1 MLLAGNYTLLDF
13 SAWESGLLDRCFEH
27 GVGVVIGGAFNSGVL
42 ATGAVEGAKFN
53 YDDASPQ
60 ILARTRKLEAVCAEF
75 EVPLAAVALQFSLGH
90 PAVTTVIPG
99 CKSVAEV
106 DRSVATMNLDVPEA
120 LWAKLKSEKLLPEG
134 VPTPS

>member
-1 MLLAGNYTLLDF
+1 M
-13 SAWESGLLDRCFEH
+13 LDRCFEH

-75 EVPLAAVALQFSLGH
+75 KVPLAAVALQFSLGH

-99 CKSVAEV
+99 CKSVAEA
-106 DRSVATMNLDVPEA
+106 DRSVATMNLDVPGA